1 MQVGPEGNYENNG
14 ELSVCMSA
22 CLFFL
27 FKYQHMSLHL
37 IFEVPNFEE
46 CEREDESAN
55 GEGNLNSWKIRD
67 NPLNPVVIINDS
79 VQ

>member
-1 MQVGPEGNYENNG
+1 MKIMGNYQF
-14 ELSVCMSA
+14 A
-22 CLFFL
+22 CQHVFFFL